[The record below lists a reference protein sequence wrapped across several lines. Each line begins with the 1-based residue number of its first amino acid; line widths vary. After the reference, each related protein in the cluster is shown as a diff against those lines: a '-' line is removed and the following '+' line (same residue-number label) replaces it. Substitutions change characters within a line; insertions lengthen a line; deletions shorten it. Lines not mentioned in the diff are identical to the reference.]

1 VNSTRLGLFLLL
13 ALSWAAC
20 KPEDGNIAL
29 DGQGNA
35 NQLTLFRS
43 DTFSVYASTVR
54 EDSLPGNGLSY
65 ALIGAMN
72 DPVLG
77 PSRSSL
83 FASISLIEPNSNF
96 PNTNQAD
103 SAVLFIPVVEGLNFY
118 GNRGTEQVLR
128 VHPLTEDILSGKTR
142 YQHETP
148 AYNEGVY
155 SEYRGP
161 LFGLYRDSLPYRKT
175 KLAPESGLRI
185 TLSKEMA
192 QQLMS
197 MPKAAYTT
205 NDELAKYFPGIAI
218 VPQNTDMAPGA
229 GGFGVF
235 DIHTV
240 GSLAYRAKILLYYDD
255 TSTFVFGFDGKTQAC
270 TSGKIGPHPTAVNDQ
285 INNPNAHYPQ
295 TYVQALG
302 GLKTWLRFP
311 SLYSLIETG
320 NVAINKAELV
330 LYTAPNWWSS
340 SNAFYAAPR
349 LNLFQPASVG
359 YDSTAQ
365 QLVFFSDRNSLI
377 EDGTAAA
384 FGGIYNESSQ
394 SYRFVITRHL
404 QNLLNNSW
412 FQDKSY
418 NGGLYLC
425 VPSDQ
430 PVLGARSIIDHS
442 KTKLIITYTKP
453 N

>member
-1 VNSTRLGLFLLL
+1 MNSTRIAFFSLLV
-13 ALSWAAC
+13 LSWVAC
-20 KPEDGNIAL
+20 KPESGNISL
-29 DGQGNA
+29 EGQGNA

-72 DPVLG
+72 DPALG
-77 PSRSSL
+77 PSRASL
-83 FASISLIEPNSNF
+83 FASISLIEPNSDF
-96 PNTNQAD
+96 PNSKNPD

-118 GNRGTEQVLR
+118 GNRSTEQVLR
-128 VHPLTEDILSGKTR
+128 VYPLLEDIESGKTY
-142 YQHETP
+142 YQHIAP
-148 AYNEGVY
+148 SYDASVY
-155 SEYRGP
+155 SEYRGT
-161 LFGLYRDSLPYRKT
+161 LFSLYRDSLPYRKT

-185 TLSKEMA
+185 TLSPEMA
-192 QQLMS
+192 KKLMS
-197 MPKAAYTT
+197 LPKSAYTT

-235 DIHTV
+235 DMHTI

-255 TSTFVFGFDGKTQAC
+255 TSTFVFGFDGKTQTTTA
-270 TSGKIGPHPTAVNDQ
+270 GQIGPHPSAVTQ
-285 INNPNAHYPQ
+285 QTLNPNAHYNQ

-311 SLYSLIETG
+311 SIYSLIQDG

-330 LYTAPNWWSS
+330 LQTSS
-340 SNAFYAAPR
+340 GFSTSNSFYSAPR
-349 LNLFQPASVG
+349 LNLFQPLSIG
-359 YDSTAQ
+359 QDPNSGELT
-365 QLVFFSDRNSLI
+365 FFSDRNALI
-377 EDGTAAA
+377 EDGTSAG
-384 FGGIYNESSQ
+384 FGGIYNESNQ
-394 SYRFVITRHL
+394 TYRFIITRHF
-404 QNLLNNSW
+404 QNLLNRSW
-412 FQDKSY
+412 FDSIDY

-430 PVLGARSIIDHS
+430 PVLGARSILDHS

>member
-1 VNSTRLGLFLLL
+1 MNSKRIAFYSLLL
-13 ALSWAAC
+13 LSWVAC
-20 KPEDGNIAL
+20 KPESGNIAI

-35 NQLTLFRS
+35 GQLTLFRS

-65 ALIGAMN
+65 ALLGAMN

-77 PSRSSL
+77 PSRASL
-83 FASISLIEPNSNF
+83 FASISLIEPNSDF
-96 PNTNQAD
+96 PNATEPD

-118 GNRGTEQVLR
+118 GNRSTEQVLR
-128 VHPLTEDILSGKTR
+128 VHPLIDDIESGKTY
-142 YQHETP
+142 YQQETP
-148 AYNEGVY
+148 SYDAGVF

-161 LFGLYRDSLPYRKT
+161 LFSLYRDSLAYRKT
-175 KLAPESGLRI
+175 RLAPESGLRI
-185 TLSKEMA
+185 TLSAEMA
-192 QQLMS
+192 KQLMS

-205 NDELAKYFPGIAI
+205 NDELAKYFPGIAV
-218 VPQNTDMAPGA
+218 VPQNTDLAPGN

-235 DIHTV
+235 DMHTI

-255 TSTFVFGFDGKTQAC
+255 TNTFVFGFDGKTQTT
-270 TSGKIGPHPTAVNDQ
+270 TSGSVGPHPSAVTLQ
-285 INNPNAHYPQ
+285 FTNPTGHYNQ

-311 SLYSLIETG
+311 SIYSLIQNG

-330 LYTAPNWWSS
+330 LHASEWFGT
-340 SNAFYAAPR
+340 SNSFYSAPR
-349 LNLFQPASVG
+349 LNLFQPASIG
-359 YDSTAQ
+359 QDASGELT
-365 QLVFFSDRNSLI
+365 LFSDRNSLI
-377 EDGTAAA
+377 ADGTNAG
-384 FGGIYNESSQ
+384 FGGIYNESNQ
-394 SYRFVITRHL
+394 SYKFTITRHF
-404 QNLLNNSW
+404 QNLLNRSW
-412 FQDKSY
+412 FDSIDY

>member
-1 VNSTRLGLFLLL
+1 VNSNRIAFFSLLV
-13 ALSWAAC
+13 LSWVAC
-20 KPEDGNIAL
+20 KPESGNISL
-29 DGQGNA
+29 EGQGNA

-72 DPVLG
+72 DPALG
-77 PSRSSL
+77 PSRASL
-83 FASISLIEPNSNF
+83 FASISLIEPNSDF
-96 PNTNQAD
+96 PNSKNPD

-118 GNRGTEQVLR
+118 GNRSTEQVLR
-128 VHPLTEDILSGKTR
+128 VYPLLEDIESGKTY
-142 YQHETP
+142 YQHIAP
-148 AYNEGVY
+148 SYDASVY
-155 SEYRGP
+155 SEYRGT
-161 LFGLYRDSLPYRKT
+161 LFSLYRDSLPYRKT

-185 TLSKEMA
+185 TLSPEMA
-192 QQLMS
+192 KKLMS
-197 MPKAAYTT
+197 LPKSAYTT

-235 DIHTV
+235 DMHTI

-255 TSTFVFGFDGKTQAC
+255 TSTFVFGFDGKTQTTTA
-270 TSGKIGPHPTAVNDQ
+270 GQVGPHPNAITQ
-285 INNPNAHYPQ
+285 QTLNPNAHYNQ

-311 SLYSLIETG
+311 SIYHLIQDG

-330 LYTAPNWWSS
+330 MQTSS
-340 SNAFYAAPR
+340 WFSISNSFYSAPR
-349 LNLFQPASVG
+349 LNLFQPLSIG
-359 YDSTAQ
+359 QDPNSGELT
-365 QLVFFSDRNSLI
+365 FFSDRNALI
-377 EDGTAAA
+377 EDGTSAG
-384 FGGIYNESSQ
+384 FGGIYNESNQ
-394 SYRFVITRHL
+394 TYRFTITRHF
-404 QNLLNNSW
+404 QNLLNRSW
-412 FQDKSY
+412 FDSIDY

-430 PVLGARSIIDHS
+430 PVLGARSILDHS